1 MCKPKRTAPTAGKQ
15 MHVSNYIQ
23 QWLSCLQDARDAAA
37 PLLMIA
43 ALILMLFGWRLWK
56 VCVIFSFGLIGAGLG
71 GTLAGESSDQWY
83 FVLIGAVVLGFASYL
98 FANLAI
104 GALGG
109 LIGVC
114 TMLYFLTQ
122 LNLSDSTL
130 WALSGAGLLTGA
142 AYSLLYRQH
151 LIVLVTSFLGA
162 LLLLSGFAA
171 VAMSSPGIM
180 STIRS
185 MASSSGIV
193 VPFLILVPTVMSS
206 FYQVSD
212 MRRTGTSVT

>member
-1 MCKPKRTAPTAGKQ
+1 
-15 MHVSNYIQ
+15 MHVSDYIQ
-23 QWLSCLQDARDAAA
+23 QWLLWLQNGRDAAA

-56 VCVIFSFGLIGAGLG
+56 VCVVFSFGLIGAGVG
-71 GTLAGESSDQWY
+71 GTLAGDGSNQWL
-83 FVLIGAVVLGFASYL
+83 FVLIGAVVLCFVSYL

-104 GALGG
+104 GVLGG
-109 LIGVC
+109 LIGAC
-114 TMLYFLTQ
+114 TILFFLTR

-130 WALSGAGLLTGA
+130 WALSGAGLLAGA
-142 AYSLLYRQH
+142 AYSLLHRQH
-151 LIVLVTSFLGA
+151 LIVFVTSFVGA

-171 VAMSSPGIM
+171 IAMSSPGIM

-212 MRRTGTSVT
+212 MRRSGTSAT

>member
-1 MCKPKRTAPTAGKQ
+1 MQ
-15 MHVSNYIQ
+15 VSDYFQ
-23 QWLSCLQDARDAAA
+23 QWLLWLQGARDAAA
-37 PLLMIA
+37 PLLVIA

-71 GTLAGESSDQWY
+71 ATFAGDSSSHWY
-83 FVLIGAVVLGFASYL
+83 FALIGAVILGLISYL

-109 LIGVC
+109 LIGAC
-114 TMLYFLTQ
+114 TILFFLTR

-130 WALSGAGLLTGA
+130 WALSAAGLLAGA
-142 AYSLLYRQH
+142 AYSLLHRQH

-162 LLLLSGFAA
+162 LLLLSGLAA
-171 VAMSSPGIM
+171 VAMHSPALM
-180 STIRS
+180 STMRS
-185 MASSSGIV
+185 MAYSSEIV
-193 VPFLILVPTVMSS
+193 VPFIILVPTVMSS

-212 MRRTGTSVT
+212 MRRNGTSVS

>member
-1 MCKPKRTAPTAGKQ
+1 
-15 MHVSNYIQ
+15 MHVSDYIQ
-23 QWLSCLQDARDAAA
+23 QWLLWLQGARAAAA
-37 PLLMIA
+37 PLLMLA

-56 VCVIFSFGLIGAGLG
+56 VCVVFSFGLIGAGLG
-71 GTLAGESSDQWY
+71 GTLAGDSGSQWY

-114 TMLYFLTQ
+114 AILYFLTRM
-122 LNLSDSTL
+122 NLSDSTL

-162 LLLLSGFAA
+162 VLLLSGFAA
-171 VAMSSPGIM
+171 VAMNSPGIM

-185 MASSSGIV
+185 MAYGSEIV
-193 VPFLILVPTVMSS
+193 VPFIILVPTVMSS

-212 MRRTGTSVT
+212 MRRSGTSVS